1 MTRKQSP
8 EEQSL
13 EAELKRLETA
23 LVTPLVPGEL
33 DRWVGEA
40 QQAATA
46 VQPALESFTR
56 DVLHAQYAEIGKSDP
71 ELLPRVEALIEED
84 RQLLADLQK
93 VLAALAEIV
102 SKLPQARKD
111 ENLIQPELDQAEKV
125 GTRFVVRVRKQMIA
139 AGTWLDEAL
148 FRDRGPVD

>member
-1 MTRKQSP
+1 MTRKPGQ
-8 EEQSL
+8 EEQAL
-13 EAELKRLETA
+13 DAELKRLETA

-40 QQAATA
+40 QQAASA
-46 VQPALESFTR
+46 VQSALEKFTK
-56 DVLHAQYAEIGKSDP
+56 DILHAQYAEIGKSDP

-84 RQLLADLQK
+84 QQLLADLQK
-93 VLAALAEIV
+93 VRAALAEIV
-102 SKLPQARKD
+102 TRLPEARKD
-111 ENLIQPELDQAEKV
+111 EKLIQPEIGQAEKV